1 MGPLL
6 ALALATAEYK
16 IEPAAKHSYVMDAE
30 FNGFL
35 PILGGNEGKAEIRM
49 GIAVSGEAKAD
60 SELKIAS
67 EISAFSIKFN
77 GAPLP
82 LGLEAVQDFFPKAV
96 VTIDRQGKVLAN
108 TAPNTPLPVRLP
120 GLDPRRLPDITFVP
134 LEFSSQELKPGLAW
148 SFDRE
153 FSGAPL
159 AYSCK
164 VESVEGDLATVSVA
178 VKQEFTALENEG
190 LEVVKKEE
198 DAVAS
203 VKTVMTGSGRVWFNL
218 SGGYAMGSEMQNLA
232 ISTVTPLKQ
241 GRKSERR
248 LTTKLNVA
256 RAGFTIPKAASNAA
270 SPDLAKPD
278 QKPSPQA
285 RPNPNFNTGSAHL
298 DQALGFIQT
307 GWNWAGQQAQNWWA
321 SLQSWRLIAAL
332 AVSQV
337 PMLGPTLAKGLIRG

>member
-49 GIAVSGEAKAD
+49 GIAVSGEAKNAG
-60 SELKIAS
+60 EVKLAS

-82 LGLEAVQDFFPKAV
+82 LGLEAVQDFFPKAT
-96 VTIDRQGKVLAN
+96 VTINNQGKVLAN

-134 LEFSSQELKPGLAW
+134 LEFSSEEVKPGLSW
-148 SFDRE
+148 KFERD

-159 AYSCK
+159 AYTCK
-164 VESVEGDLATVSVA
+164 VETVEGDVATVSVA

-203 VKTVMTGSGRVWFNL
+203 VKTVMTGDGRVWFNL
-218 SGGYAMGSEMQNLA
+218 SGGYALGSEMQNVA
-232 ISTVTPLKQ
+232 VSSVTPLKQ

-248 LTTKLNVA
+248 LTTKLNVT
-256 RAGFTIPKAASNAA
+256 RAGFTIPKAPAIQAAPSGAGGA
-270 SPDLAKPD
+270 SPTIKQTPGRANAS
-278 QKPSPQA
+278 SPM
-285 RPNPNFNTGSAHL
+285 N
-298 DQALGFIQT
+298 QALGVVKA
-307 GWNWAGQQAQNWWA
+307 GWDWAGQQVQTLW
-321 SLQSWRLIAAL
+321 SSIQSWRLLAAL

-337 PMLGPTLAKGLIRG
+337 PMLGPSIAKSLLKP

>member
-16 IEPAAKHSYVMDAE
+16 IEPAAKHAYVMDAE

-49 GIAVSGEAKAD
+49 GIAVEGE
-60 SELKIAS
+60 SRTENELKISS

-82 LGLEAVQDFFPKAV
+82 LGLDAVQDFFPKAT
-96 VTIDRQGKVLAN
+96 VTLNRQGKVLAN

-120 GLDPRRLPDITFVP
+120 GLDPRRMPDITFVP
-134 LEFSSQELKPGLAW
+134 LEFSSDEVKPGLTW
-148 SFDRE
+148 KFERD

-159 AYSCK
+159 AYSCR
-164 VESVEGDLATVSVA
+164 VESVEGDVAALSIA

-203 VKTVMTGSGRVWFNL
+203 VKTIMTGEGKVWFNL
-218 SGGYAMGSEMQNLA
+218 TGGYALGSEMQNLA
-232 ISTVTPLKQ
+232 VSTVTPLKQ
-241 GRKSERR
+241 GKKSERR
-248 LTTKLNVA
+248 LTTRLNVA
-256 RAGFTIPKAASNAA
+256 RSGFTIPKTAAPKTSTDAPPSKAA
-270 SPDLAKPD
+270 APAKPAPL
-278 QKPSPQA
+278 Q
-285 RPNPNFNTGSAHL
+285 TGSAPL
-298 DQALGFIQT
+298 NQAIGFIQS
-307 GWNWAGQQAQNWWA
+307 GWDWAGQQIGSWWS
-321 SLQSWRLIAAL
+321 SLQGWRFAAAL
-332 AVSQV
+332 AVSQI
-337 PMLGPTLAKGLIRG
+337 PMLGPSLAKGLIKG